1 VGTARGASAG
11 APFQST
17 ETSQHLTQ
25 EITDM
30 QLPTTLRRTA
40 SLAALTT
47 VTGSAALAGTASA
60 ATISK
65 AEVLTPGARIPVN
78 FAGYTEPANK
88 RLPANH
94 RIVAAKAT
102 VERDERPTTVLT
114 APKGFELVTIGHRE
128 GGDLAPQITHDF
140 DYVGKRSVRVTLV
153 VNRNEVSAGET
164 AEDTVYA
171 LARRA

>member
-1 VGTARGASAG
+1 
-11 APFQST
+11 
-17 ETSQHLTQ
+17 
-25 EITDM
+25 M

-40 SLAALTT
+40 SLAALTA

-65 AEVLTPGARIPVN
+65 AEVLASGARIPVN
-78 FAGYTEPANK
+78 FAGYKEPANK

-94 RIVAAKAT
+94 RIVAVRAT

-153 VNRNEVSAGET
+153 VNRNEVAPGET
-164 AEDTVYA
+164 AEDTIYA